1 MPKSALSASAPSSS
15 DDEEDGQQESASG
28 DEHESGTDEV
38 ATSASVGLPVHG
50 VYDDD
55 DHEFECVIGGWSKK
69 VMMAAV
75 PGAAVGG
82 GPLSL
87 GRSDI
92 NDLDDV
98 VRSYELK
105 QRQLIQ
111 ELLPQQLDAS
121 DASAT
126 ASARAPDSG
135 SEGGSMT
142 M

>member
-1 MPKSALSASAPSSS
+1 VSFHDDSRQPRDGAS

-28 DEHESGTDEV
+28 DEHESGTDEE
-38 ATSASVGLPVHG
+38 AASASVGLPG

-82 GPLSL
+82 GALSL

-92 NDLDDV
+92 DDLDDV

>member
-1 MPKSALSASAPSSS
+1 
-15 DDEEDGQQESASG
+15 
-28 DEHESGTDEV
+28 
-38 ATSASVGLPVHG
+38 

-82 GPLSL
+82 GALSL

-92 NDLDDV
+92 DDLDDV

-111 ELLPQQLDAS
+111 ELLPQQLGAS